1 MKVFIAVCFL
11 FVYVYSLPT
20 FDATLDSA
28 WALYKRTYEKQYG
41 SNVEESKRRSIWE
54 DHIALIRKHNLEAD
68 LGLHTYTM
76 GMNKYGDM
84 TNLEFVKQM
93 NGLRRPSNV
102 SFPAACGKK
111 YVAPSNFKRP
121 DRVDWRTK
129 GYVTPVKDQGD
140 CGSCWAFGT
149 TGALEGQTFAKTQKL
164 IPLSEQNLVDC
175 SGAYGNEG
183 CNGGLTDDAY
193 RYIRDNKG
201 IDTESSYPYEAKDG
215 KCRFT
220 TKDIGATDT
229 GCTDIEQNNESA
241 LQDAIATVGPV
252 SIGIDATQSS
262 FQFYKSGVYIEP
274 SCSATNLDHAV
285 LAVGYDTQDT
295 VDYYIVKNSWG
306 TSWGNQGYIWM
317 ARNRDN
323 QCGVAA
329 YANYPNV

>member
-262 FQFYKSGVYIEP
+262 FQFYKS
-274 SCSATNLDHAV
+274 
-285 LAVGYDTQDT
+285 AVGYDTQDT